1 MSACAGG
8 MVVTGRP
15 ARVAGR
21 HGAAGAR
28 AGATL
33 RVGATV
39 APPTGPALR
48 AARRRG
54 ALRSGGGTR
63 LVARAAANYYDVLGV
78 SKSAEKAEL
87 KKAYRTLARKFHP
100 DVNKDPG
107 AEEKFKEISNAY
119 EVLSDEQKR
128 QIYDTYGEAGLK
140 GGMGGMGGFGGQ
152 GDFSNPFDLFESFF
166 GGAGGMGGMGG
177 MGGRQQ
183 SGPLQGD
190 DLRYDLEIDFK
201 DAIFGIEKEFQVA
214 HLETCGTCTGTGAKP
229 GTSPQT
235 CTTCGG
241 NGQVMRT
248 SRTPF
253 GNFSQV
259 STCPTCGGSG
269 QMITE
274 YCPSCGGEGRVRNT
288 KTVKLRVPPGVNNG
302 SRLRVRGEGDAG
314 PKSGPPGDLYVY
326 ISVRESASFKR
337 EGVNLYST
345 VTVSYVD
352 AILGVELEVETVDG
366 PVKLKVPAGTQPGT
380 VLLMRNRG
388 VPKVNNASVRGDQYF
403 TVNVSIPK
411 KLSGAEKSLVESLR
425 KEADAARV

>member
-1 MSACAGG
+1 MSAA
-8 MVVTGRP
+8 P
-15 ARVAGR
+15 ARVRAISARRGGVSCLR
-21 HGAAGAR
+21 SGSCTGAS
-28 AGATL
+28 
-33 RVGATV
+33 
-39 APPTGPALR
+39 ALL

-54 ALRSGGGTR
+54 GERHQRTTR
-63 LVARAAANYYDVLGV
+63 VVARAAANYYDVLGV
-78 SKSAEKAEL
+78 SKNAEKAEL

-100 DVNKDPG
+100 DVNKEPG

-183 SGPLQGD
+183 QSGPLQGD

-229 GTSPQT
+229 GTAPQT

-345 VTVSYVD
+345 VTVSYID

-388 VPKVNNASVRGDQYF
+388 VPKVSNASVRGDQYF

-425 KEADAARV
+425 KEADAAKV